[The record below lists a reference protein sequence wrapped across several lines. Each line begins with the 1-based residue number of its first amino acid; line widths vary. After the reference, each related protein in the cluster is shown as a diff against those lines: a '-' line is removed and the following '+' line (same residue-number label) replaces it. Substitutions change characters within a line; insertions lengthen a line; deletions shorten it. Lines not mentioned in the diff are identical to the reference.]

1 MAELGEEQSSMITD
15 MSIRQ
20 LIQVL
25 GGGLVIGAVVGG
37 LTLVLATYL
46 FKVTPC
52 VAETC
57 STGGQY
63 SAILAGIVGGAA
75 GLFWLMRV
83 QVFRPLLVVLAVTIA
98 LWGIA
103 LNILNWPWYA
113 VVMVSAGLHAV
124 AYGFFAWVSRIRL
137 FWVVIVLVL
146 LTIVG
151 IRLIL
156 AS

>member
-1 MAELGEEQSSMITD
+1 MLEDEKASMITD

-25 GGGLVIGAVVGG
+25 LGGLVIGAVVGG
-37 LTLVLATYL
+37 LTLLLSTYL

-57 STGGQY
+57 GTGGQY

-103 LNILNWPWYA
+103 EEILNWPWYA
-113 VVMVSAGLHAV
+113 VVLASAGLHAL
-124 AYGFFAWVSRIRL
+124 AYGFFAWISRIRL
-137 FWVVIVLVL
+137 FWVVIILVLVM
-146 LTIVG
+146 IVG
-151 IRLIL
+151 LRFIL